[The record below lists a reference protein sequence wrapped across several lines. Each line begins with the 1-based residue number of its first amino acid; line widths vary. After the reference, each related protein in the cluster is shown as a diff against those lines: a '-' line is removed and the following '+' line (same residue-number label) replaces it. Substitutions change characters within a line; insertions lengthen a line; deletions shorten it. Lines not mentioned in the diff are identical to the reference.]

1 MKISSSSRNQT
12 QSPFL
17 RLPAELRNQIYVE
30 LFLGYEIDPRADRA
44 AYPRWRLME
53 RRLRDP
59 PVNGRDWIV
68 HWSRA
73 SLFRTCRQIYSDTGN
88 GLMLLRNAHF
98 RLYQSVPFN
107 EFAWY
112 LTTEQRDA
120 ISTVRI
126 DLECDRA
133 ILIELSD
140 YWQTGWWAG
149 AHPSY
154 NGSFL
159 ALNRLPALKQLV
171 VEFFPEDRHRPKPT
185 REVLCGLV
193 RQIGGSDDTQ
203 VEYYQL

>member
-17 RLPAELRNQIYVE
+17 RLPAELRNQIYAE
-30 LFLGYEIDPRADRA
+30 LFLGYEIEPRADRA

-68 HWSRA
+68 HRSRA
-73 SLFRTCRQIYSDTGN
+73 SLSVHADRSTPIQAT
-88 GLMLLRNAHF
+88 LMLLRNAHF
-98 RLYQSVPFN
+98 RLYQSVRFN